1 MRRHAPSLL
10 FSILVALSLLFLGN
24 EQAFSASPDLT
35 GTWINKGEWA
45 GSISVKQTGEEVTWE
60 ISSNNK
66 RYSQTFSGKWSGKY
80 VIGSFTWTE
89 PKGDPPSYT
98 GTVTVFLSDP
108 CHLVIG
114 KVEVPTV
121 KYAAAAYL
129 TNLIFAKTPCITKTV
144 WPPLPTALVS
154 IESVSNGC
162 GGGDAG
168 TDPKDGDESAFVDS
182 EIPFADNV
190 RWKKAFKYPVN
201 FRAACM
207 QHDAAYSHAKV
218 KEMAL
223 NGGKVIDYFTWT
235 KKKIDDKFL
244 EDMIKICD
252 ASIPKSAK
260 IALNNC
266 KNNGGFHTVSG
277 AKTRYNIV
285 AGTTYS
291 QKIWRGLGFYQ
302 DAPRL
307 TGAWT
312 VQGFNT
318 GTWGF
323 VQADRF
329 VGIRWTGGANQ
340 PDTTGEFHGTII
352 SHDKDSTIQGFY
364 ISTSKGVSTEPR
376 AMSLTW
382 SPKNPDELRS
392 STGFTLKRN

>member
-10 FSILVALSLLFLGN
+10 FTILVALSLLFLGS
-24 EQAFSASPDLT
+24 EQAFSAGADLT

-45 GSISVKQTGEEVTWE
+45 GTISVKQTGQKVTWK

-66 RYSQTFSGKWSGKY
+66 LYSQTFSGKWSGKY
-80 VIGSFTWTE
+80 VVGGFTQTE
-89 PKGDPPSYT
+89 PKSTPQSYKGSIT
-98 GTVTVFLSDP
+98 IFLTDD
-108 CHLVIG
+108 CHFMMGAV
-114 KVEVPTV
+114 KVSNN
-121 KYAAAAYL
+121 KYAAAY
-129 TNLIFAKTPCITKTV
+129 NLQNLEFAKTPCTKKTI
-144 WPPLPTALVS
+144 WPPLPNALVS

-168 TDPKDGDESAFVDS
+168 TDPKNGDESAFVDS
-182 EIPFADNV
+182 EIPFADNIE
-190 RWKKAFKYPVN
+190 WGKAFKYNVS
-201 FRAACM
+201 FREACM

-235 KKKIDDKFL
+235 KEKIDDKFL

-252 ASIPKSAK
+252 ASIPKTAK

-285 AGTTYS
+285 AGTSYS
-291 QKIWRGLGFYQ
+291 QKIWQGLGFYQ
-302 DAPRL
+302 NAPRL

-312 VQGFNT
+312 VHGFNT

-329 VGIRWTGGANQ
+329 VGIRWTGGSSQ

-352 SHDKDSTIQGFY
+352 SHDKESTIQGFY
-364 ISTSKGVSTEPR
+364 ISTSKGVSTTPR

-382 SPKNPDELRS
+382 SPKTPDELRS